1 MPRRKVVSG
10 LDIYR
15 GYGIKDKYSY
25 DANQLDTII
34 NALEFYT
41 EESERDKGSNYVVFD
56 ITIKVKDSSASPYFD
71 PMSFDDGYQDQFDIN
86 NLKTI
91 LPETHFYYRWTREW
105 SKKSQEHYHL
115 MVIANHPAMTGFI
128 EVRQKNIMS
137 LTGVKSVFISPR
149 LLDDSD
155 HRGKIHFH
163 WLNKDKHNRDG
174 LADAINRF
182 SYRAKL
188 DQKIDGIKRTFDGSR
203 KLKPLQPLSVYLETK
218 QVNQLSKVA

>member
-1 MPRRKVVSG
+1 
-10 LDIYR
+10 
-15 GYGIKDKYSY
+15 
-25 DANQLDTII
+25 
-34 NALEFYT
+34 
-41 EESERDKGSNYVVFD
+41 
-56 ITIKVKDSSASPYFD
+56 
-71 PMSFDDGYQDQFDIN
+71 
-86 NLKTI
+86 
-91 LPETHFYYRWTREW
+91 
-105 SKKSQEHYHL
+105 

-203 KLKPLQPLSVYLETK
+203 KLKPLQPLSVSLETK
-218 QVNQLSKVA
+218 QINQLSNVA